1 MYGFVGMR
9 GTPKAGA
16 AGPALHWSFDQNHS
30 QQQPGF
36 GAELV
41 ATLRGYYRKPTPGDG
56 TVYQVL
62 PNFWSGYQPAPVTR
76 LAIGS
81 VEVNHARASAT
92 GETDYR
98 VTARNTT
105 SGEHATYAFRA
116 TADRW
121 RSLTGEW
128 RIEIRNDAG
137 GSYRRHRATGSLG
150 APGPDAARPIRLNVN
165 GVTLPA
171 GTWSGSRPL
180 TTPWALLDVLPELQE
195 GCELALLEELDRLRE
210 PVRLT
215 PLGPWQ
221 WPPPDADLGAFT
233 GWCAHGRG
241 LPPTY
246 YWVDAGGTV
255 AVASTLFRTWVAS
268 AASKGDAE

>member
-1 MYGFVGMR
+1 MR
-9 GTPKAGA
+9 GTTATGA
-16 AGPALHWSFDQNHS
+16 AGPVLHWSFDQNHS

-36 GAELV
+36 GVELM
-41 ATLRGYYRKPTPGDG
+41 ATLRDYYRQAAPAAGAV
-56 TVYQVL
+56 TVYRVL

-81 VEVNHARASAT
+81 VEVNRARSSAT

-105 SGEHATYAFRA
+105 SGEHAAYAFRA
-116 TADRW
+116 AADRW
-121 RSLTGEW
+121 RSLIGDW
-128 RIEIRNDAG
+128 QIEIRNDAG
-137 GSYRRHRATGSLG
+137 GSYRRHRATGALG
-150 APGPDAARPIRLNVN
+150 APGRDAARPIRLNVN
-165 GVTLPA
+165 GVTLAPT
-171 GTWSGSRPL
+171 TWSGTRPL

-215 PLGPWQ
+215 PIGIWQ

-241 LPPTY
+241 LPPTH
-246 YWVDAGGTV
+246 YWIDADGTV
-255 AVASTLFRTWVAS
+255 AVASGLFQTWVAS
-268 AASKGDAE
+268 SAPRRDAA

>member
-1 MYGFVGMR
+1 MR
-9 GTPKAGA
+9 GTTAAGA
-16 AGPALHWSFDQNHS
+16 AGSVLHWSFDQNHS

-41 ATLRGYYRKPTPGDG
+41 ATLRGYYRQTAPASEG
-56 TVYQVL
+56 TIAYRVL

-81 VEVNHARASAT
+81 VEVNRARASAT

-121 RSLTGEW
+121 RSLTGDW
-128 RIEIRNDAG
+128 QIEIRNGAR
-137 GSYRRHRATGSLG
+137 GSYRRHRATGALG

-165 GVTLPA
+165 GVTLAA
-171 GTWSGSRPL
+171 GTWSGTRPL

-215 PLGPWQ
+215 PLGLWQ
-221 WPPPDADLGAFT
+221 WPPPDADLGALT

-241 LPPTY
+241 LPPAY
-246 YWVDAGGTV
+246 YWVDEDGTV
-255 AVASTLFRTWVAS
+255 VVASTLFQTWVAC
-268 AASKGDAE
+268 AASKTGEA